1 MRFKKCIFIV
11 ISLTLLIW
19 NCYPQDN
26 NIQLLLTAADTMTES
41 SIEFKATI
49 INKSNEYKK
58 VVGLNLDCKSHIVP
72 VKWTIQVKHNE
83 LHYEY
88 ILPIVIAYGQH
99 YKYQRIKKGK
109 NLEVRFC
116 IDFSK
121 QAPVDN
127 KYNLNDYVKTLSN
140 DSIAYY
146 FNHGMDNYSNDAFG
160 KYEIKLLYDD
170 PSNREK
176 MSIRHLESNVV
187 SIYYSRLNQS
197 SK

>member
-1 MRFKKCIFIV
+1 MRFKKCIFIA
-11 ISLTLLIW
+11 ISLFLLIW

-58 VVGLNLDCKSHIVP
+58 VVGLNLDCKSYVVP
-72 VKWTIQVKHNE
+72 AKWIIQVKHNE

-99 YKYQRIKKGK
+99 YKYQRIKNGK

-146 FNHGMDNYSNDAFG
+146 FNHGTDNYSNDAFG